1 MREFLQEG
9 DEVIVDVASKSE
21 SNGFKGDNRQIV
33 KVTRVRDVNESMLI
47 PVDGDAGIGAID
59 SNVMDALNRPMPPL
73 LDADGFM

>member
-1 MREFLQEG
+1 M
-9 DEVIVDVASKSE
+9 
-21 SNGFKGDNRQIV
+21 
-33 KVTRVRDVNESMLI
+33 NESMLI